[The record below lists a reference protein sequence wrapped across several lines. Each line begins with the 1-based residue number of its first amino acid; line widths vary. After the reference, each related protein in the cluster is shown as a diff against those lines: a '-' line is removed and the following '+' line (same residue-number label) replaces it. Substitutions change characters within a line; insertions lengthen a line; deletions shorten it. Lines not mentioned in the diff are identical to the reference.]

1 MVTCIEP
8 MDAGFYSVCV
18 CRRVITKEKFLVNK
32 YTGNKAE
39 KNDDEPE

>member
-1 MVTCIEP
+1 MGSDVC
-8 MDAGFYSVCV
+8 VCV

-39 KNDDEPE
+39 KRDEPE